1 MNDERNHWD
10 SIELFEVAK
19 LTPEG
24 RKTFAPRTTRPEFLE
39 HLAKDKD
46 ASVRRLV
53 AGNHAAPIGILELL
67 CGDEDVLV
75 RRGVAANLMTP
86 VSVFTELARDPDKF
100 VRQDVGRN
108 RCCPTPL
115 IESFAAEDL
124 EAVRWGVAANPR
136 APARILEP
144 LAQDESLEVRG
155 KVAENPNCPAALLHA
170 LAVQE
175 VKHSPATAHKAA
187 IIRRN
192 VSKNVATSPSTLEL
206 LASDA
211 AGRLGA
217 AGNPKTPQEV
227 LATLAGA
234 GNEAVRTVV
243 ASNPSA
249 GNDLLQIL
257 AGDQSVEVRVR
268 LGLNPHLPAT
278 LLRELSQ
285 DSSPYV
291 RESVGRNLSCPE
303 SILFALAHD
312 TDLFVRAGVAA
323 NPRLSIALIEDL
335 IGDVFEVRLN
345 LARNTNVPGN
355 WLHVLSEKSESKIQR
370 EIASNPA
377 ALSQTLFELA
387 GSVDL
392 YIRKAVLFNPVTEIE
407 LVIEL
412 SKRDG
417 F

>member
-1 MNDERNHWD
+1 M
-10 SIELFEVAK
+10 
-19 LTPEG
+19 P
-24 RKTFAPRTTRPEFLE
+24 
-39 HLAKDKD
+39 
-46 ASVRRLV
+46 
-53 AGNHAAPIGILELL
+53 
-67 CGDEDVLV
+67 V
-75 RRGVAANLMTP
+75 RRGVATNLMSP
-86 VSVFTELARDPDKF
+86 VSVLNELARDPDKF

-108 RCCPTPL
+108 RCCPAPL
-115 IESFAAEDL
+115 IESLAAEHM
-124 EAVRWGVAANPR
+124 ESVRWGVAANPR
-136 APARILEP
+136 APARILEA

-155 KVAENPNCPAALLHA
+155 KVAEHPNSPAALLHV

-175 VKHSPATAHKAA
+175 VQHSRATAHKVA

-217 AGNPKTPQEV
+217 AGNPKTAQEV
-227 LATLAGA
+227 LANLAGA
-234 GNEAVRTVV
+234 GNQAVRTAL

-249 GNDLLQIL
+249 GNDVFRIL
-257 AGDQSVEVRVR
+257 AGDKSVEVRVR
-268 LGLNPHLPAT
+268 IGSNPHLPDT

-291 RESVGRNLSCPE
+291 RESVGRNPSCPE
-303 SILFALAHD
+303 PILWALARD

-323 NPRLSIALIEDL
+323 NPRLSIGLIEDL

-345 LARNTNVPGN
+345 LARNPNVPGK
-355 WLHVLSEKSESKIQR
+355 WLNVLSEKSESRIQR
-370 EIASNPA
+370 EIGSNPA

-387 GSVDL
+387 ASVHRDV
-392 YIRKAVLFNPVTEIE
+392 RKAVLFNPVTEIE

-412 SKRDG
+412 AKRDG